1 MKNTYID
8 THSPEEVVENHK
20 RFHAHLDASKP
31 SIKFAK
37 GYLESL
43 GYKVKN
49 KKKELSKKKAPSYN
63 ERMEFVDDGDLSYYK
78 DGKWRRVEV
87 KHLSGTFTSREDW
100 PFKNYFV
107 MAKHAWDKADPKP
120 DILIAFNRD
129 FTHVA
134 TVYGNTSDKWY
145 LQSFKDRRYINYKQ
159 TTYCCPL
166 DLVEFSTV
174 DV

>member
-1 MKNTYID
+1 
-8 THSPEEVVENHK
+8 
-20 RFHAHLDASKP
+20 
-31 SIKFAK
+31 
-37 GYLESL
+37 
-43 GYKVKN
+43 
-49 KKKELSKKKAPSYN
+49 
-63 ERMEFVDDGDLSYYK
+63 
-78 DGKWRRVEV
+78 
-87 KHLSGTFTSREDW
+87 
-100 PFKNYFV
+100 

-145 LQSFKDRRYINYKQ
+145 LHSFKDRRYLDYRQ
-159 TTYCCPL
+159 TAYCCPL

>member
-1 MKNTYID
+1 MKNTYIY

-37 GYLESL
+37 EYLEGL

-63 ERMEFVDDGDLSYYK
+63 DRMEFVDYWDLSYYK
-78 DGKWRRVEV
+78 DGEWRRVEV